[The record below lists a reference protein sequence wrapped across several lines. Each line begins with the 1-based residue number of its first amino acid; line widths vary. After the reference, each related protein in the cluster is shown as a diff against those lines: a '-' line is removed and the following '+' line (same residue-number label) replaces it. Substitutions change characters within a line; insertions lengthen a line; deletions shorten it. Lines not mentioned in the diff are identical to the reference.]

1 MQFKQSKYN
10 VKNVLRTATVAGLLA
25 IACAPSAFAAMVSS
39 DIETPAR
46 ADWRE
51 SMHKISVPE
60 GEGCF
65 HAAYPSTTWEKV
77 TCEAAPGYRSKLSIN
92 HLKALSSHNLTSL
105 SSNEQVVAGNG
116 YDFVAETPSG
126 KVFSKVVGTF
136 PSVTGVK
143 TEKGANVPFGS
154 GESSGITGANEY
166 TLQLNTN
173 ISHTPACGSYTNCLA
188 WVQYV
193 MSTNTP
199 KSLTSSTLTKKT
211 EVFVEYW
218 LFDYGTSSSSACPS
232 GFVNAGAD
240 STNGFGGVGVD
251 CVQNTPAT
259 VVYSGQLPIT
269 EMANVT
275 FSGTVAAGGN
285 DIATVTYGG
294 QAYSSSVADSKTGM
308 SSGWTQAEYNVVGN
322 AGGSQAQFNAGST
335 VAVKLAVTDGSTAA
349 PTCIAPS
356 ARAGTT
362 GETNNLT
369 LGSTCATGS
378 GATPYIQFTE
388 SN

>member
-1 MQFKQSKYN
+1 MQFKQPKYDVRN
-10 VKNVLRTATVAGLLA
+10 YLRTATVAGILA
-25 IACAPSAFAAMVSS
+25 IACAPSAFAAQFGADV
-39 DIETPAR
+39 ETPAR
-46 ADWRE
+46 AAWRDN
-51 SMHKISVPE
+51 MHQLSVPE

-65 HAAYPSTTWEKV
+65 HAAYPSTKWEKV
-77 TCEAAPGYRSKLSIN
+77 SCVAAPGYRSKLSID
-92 HLKALSSHNLTSL
+92 HLKALRANQAL
-105 SSNEQVVAGNG
+105 SSSEQVVAGNG
-116 YDFVAETPSG
+116 YDFVAQTPSG
-126 KVFSKVVGTF
+126 NVFSKVVGTF
-136 PSVTGVK
+136 PSVTGV
-143 TEKGANVPFGS
+143 TSEKGANVPFGS
-154 GESSGITGANEY
+154 GQSNGIIGTNEY

-199 KSLTSSTLTKKT
+199 ASLTSSTLTNKT

-218 LFDYGTSSSSACPS
+218 LFDYGTSSRSKCPS

-240 STNGFGGVGVD
+240 STNGFGGAGVD

-259 VVYSGQLPIT
+259 VVYNGQLPIT
-269 EMANVT
+269 EMANVS
-275 FSGTVAAGGN
+275 FSGSVAASGN

-335 VAVKLAVTDGSTAA
+335 VAVKLALTDGSTAA
-349 PTCIAPS
+349 PTCLAPS
-356 ARAGTT
+356 TRSGTT

-369 LGSTCATGS
+369 LGSSCTVGS